1 MVLTCISLITSD
13 VKHLFMCS
21 LVICVSSL
29 EKCLFRS
36 SAYFVIRL
44 FGFFVVELYE
54 SLYLFNINPLPDIR
68 FANIF
73 SHSVSCLFIL
83 CMVSF
88 AVQSLLSLIMFHLF
102 IFAFV
107 TITVG
112 SRPKKHCCNLCHR
125 VFCLCFPLSLEV
137 LI

>member
-36 SAYFVIRL
+36 SAYFVIML

-73 SHSVSCLFIL
+73 SHSVGCFSVF
-83 CMVSF
+83 MTV
-88 AVQSLLSLIMFHLF
+88 
-102 IFAFV
+102 AFV
-107 TITVG
+107 VQELFHV
-112 SRPKKHCCNLCHR
+112 K
-125 VFCLCFPLSLEV
+125 
-137 LI
+137 